1 VKKKPDRKIV
11 VAVLVLMAGAA
22 AAKGIEAQKAGKDP
36 AYSGASTLWQQSQL
50 R

>member
-22 AAKGIEAQKAGKDP
+22 TAKSLEVQKVSQTRPGV
-36 AYSGASTLWQQSQL
+36 TWLQSQH